1 MSKHT
6 YFYPVKKHHLTAVQQ
21 LWDSIRAG
29 EKITSFFPKFKR
41 DITRAGELN
50 LPLER
55 QVRAWAKDV
64 AAGII
69 PRPSAAG
76 ESYPDFAPPLQLN
89 IVGNVSEE
97 ALTEIRD
104 ACRKAIGRI
113 IHLRSETDQP
123 EVIALRST
131 SEPAEPTETVVHL
144 TEQEIDEL
152 VEANNLELQWDANG
166 VSPPAVPLR
175 QDDEQAA
182 IAEANNMW
190 RSAEAA
196 SSFVVDTMILNRT
209 DPSLSET
216 SEAEDPVKDAI
227 DIIVDHYQQKAFAKA
242 RKEAAADAAR
252 ALRFFADKVEASA

>member
-21 LWDSIRAG
+21 LWDSILAG
-29 EKITSFFPKFKR
+29 ENVTSFFPKFKR

-50 LPLER
+50 LPMER

-76 ESYPDFAPPLQLN
+76 EPCPDFAQPLQLN

-104 ACRKAIGRI
+104 ACRKTIGRI
-113 IHLRSETDQP
+113 IHLESETDQP

-144 TEQEIDEL
+144 TEQVIDEL
-152 VEANNLELQWDANG
+152 IEANNLELQWDANG
-166 VSPPAVPLR
+166 VPPPAGNDSLV
-175 QDDEQAA
+175 Q
-182 IAEANNMW
+182 EA
-190 RSAEAA
+190 
-196 SSFVVDTMILNRT
+196 V
-209 DPSLSET
+209 
-216 SEAEDPVKDAI
+216 
-227 DIIVDHYQQKAFAKA
+227 DIIVNHYQEKAFAKA
-242 RKEAAADAAR
+242 RKEAATDAAH